1 MDITYVNEFENFVS
15 AEVAEA
21 AKELDKLTEQSR
33 KHLQKLTY
41 TNLVDRFDVMIDK
54 TIISNA
60 LHESLLDDCL
70 KQLDTPITEAN
81 VLRLLMDGRDINQ
94 VVEERVKSIL
104 RNGVL
109 RNRHSLKLQ
118 KLFEVVGEKTN
129 VFKKPR
135 VNISTGKISQDF
147 TPQNNKVPT
156 SICGYADWLYSRR
169 NAVVHGGGTGKMS
182 EIDLAQLKKLYGAKV
197 VATTRIKLNAIT
209 VASEFYLGIVKMLKD
224 AASTDE

>member
-1 MDITYVNEFENFVS
+1 MDLTYANEFERFVS
-15 AEVAEA
+15 AEVKEA

-70 KQLDTPITEAN
+70 KQLDAPITEAN
-81 VLRLLMDGRDINQ
+81 VLRLLMDARDINQ
-94 VVEERVKSIL
+94 VVEERVQSIL

-118 KLFEVVGEKTN
+118 KLFEIVGEKTN
-129 VFKKPR
+129 VSKKTR
-135 VNISTGKISQDF
+135 VNISTGKILQDF
-147 TPQNNKVPT
+147 SPQNNKVPT

-169 NAVVHGGGTGKMS
+169 NSIVHGGGTGKMS
-182 EIDLAQLKKLYGAKV
+182 DIDIKQLKKLYGAEV
-197 VATTRIKLNAIT
+197 AATTRIKLNAIT
-209 VASEFYLGIVKMLKD
+209 VASEFYLGIIKMIND
-224 AASTDE
+224 AANANA